1 MSTDCKHAHEIISM
15 AYDGEHVTAEDLRAA
30 KAHCATCAGCA
41 AFVGGLAR
49 VRAVPAPSAPETAID
64 RAMVA
69 VKREADAAAARAAK
83 ADRDAADG
91 ATAQP
96 ERPENARRSARSWT
110 TWGGWAAAAA
120 AILVAVGV
128 ITANGV
134 RYMNT
139 PTDKAATEA
148 TLTAEQQALY
158 GAPPSAM
165 PNAAQDSASYSDLRE
180 GAPDFVVYQGFVY
193 RLESEPG
200 TIPDDATLV
209 GSLLSDLGS
218 GSPLTRDVYAGD
230 SPGTI
235 IVAEDRRDGYT
246 ATALVRSY
254 EGKSFALQSSELAQL
269 GVWPSLPAG
278 MSEPSS
284 DDGSPVFEPAGKD
297 DAGVPIFVLPG
308 SEAASGFAVGP
319 GTRATD
325 PAAGNPG
332 WTWWVPLQ

>member
-1 MSTDCKHAHEIISM
+1 MNKECSHAHEIISM
-15 AYDGEHVTAEDLRAA
+15 AYDGEHVTSEDLRTA
-30 KAHCATCAGCA
+30 KAHCATCAECA

-49 VRAVPAPSAPETAID
+49 IRAVPAPIAPETAID

-69 VKREADAAAARAAK
+69 VKREAEAVAARAAK

-91 ATAQP
+91 VTVTP
-96 ERPENARRSARSWT
+96 GLSESSRPSVRSWT

-128 ITANGV
+128 VTVNGV
-134 RYMNT
+134 RYMSA
-139 PTDKAATEA
+139 PTDQAASEA
-148 TLTAEQQALY
+148 TLTAEQRANY
-158 GAPPSAM
+158 EAAPSAM
-165 PNAAQDSASYSDLRE
+165 PNVAQDSSSNQLLRT

-193 RLESEPG
+193 RMESDPR

-209 GSLLSDLGS
+209 GSLMSDLGS
-218 GSPLTRDVYAGD
+218 GSPLTRDVYAAD

-246 ATALVRSY
+246 ATALVRSFR
-254 EGKSFALQSSELAQL
+254 GKSFGLQSSDFAQL
-269 GVWPSLPAG
+269 GVWPSLPPG
-278 MSEPSS
+278 MSEPTNE
-284 DDGSPVFEPAGKD
+284 DGSPVFEAAGKD
-297 DAGVPIFVLPG
+297 DAGVPIFVVPG
-308 SEAASGFAVGP
+308 AEAASGFAVGP
-319 GTRATD
+319 GTSATD